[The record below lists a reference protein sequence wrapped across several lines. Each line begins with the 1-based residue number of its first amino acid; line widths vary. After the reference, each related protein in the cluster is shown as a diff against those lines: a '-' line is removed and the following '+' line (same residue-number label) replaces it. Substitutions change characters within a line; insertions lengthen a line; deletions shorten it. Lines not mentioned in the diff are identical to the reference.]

1 MKMRSK
7 KRFISLLAGTSIL
20 VAIGADASY
29 KIATKGFVSV
39 IYDVGKDEIVSE
51 VEQIEYDY
59 NYNYNYLDG
68 DWLEVLVQYPS
79 FLRRILDTSI
89 KVPIEGNTVPQGI
102 TIMNDYILISS
113 YDYSKLDN
121 SVVFVLDKNGALV
134 NKVTLDIKSHVGGI
148 AFDRINDLVWI
159 PSNNGKINAYLAR
172 DFLDKTSLSS
182 YYRDLDVGNGL
193 LNYKAPWKNSI
204 AFLAIK
210 DNDLFV
216 GSFSLFS
223 SGLVKRY
230 SININETDEVQL
242 DLKNEFKVPT
252 RVQGISFYNKDEK
265 EYVLFS
271 RSFGKSNPSLLQ
283 IFSYDENIIDYNYE
297 TSVSYEAPSM
307 MEQIS
312 TEDNKLY
319 VSFESAANPY
329 KGCSDECDNVCI
341 IDADL
346 LVQKLK

>member
-1 MKMRSK
+1 MKTRSK

-20 VAIGADASY
+20 AAVGANVSC
-29 KIATKGFVSV
+29 KVATKGYVGV
-39 IYDVGKDEIVSE
+39 VYDVGKDGIVRE
-51 VEQIEYDY
+51 AEQTENDY
-59 NYNYNYLDG
+59 SYLD
-68 DWLEVLVQYPS
+68 DDSLEVLIQYPS
-79 FLRRILDTSI
+79 FLRRILDIDI
-89 KVPIEGNTVPQGI
+89 KMPIEGNMVPQGI
-102 TIMNDYILISS
+102 TIMNDYILITS
-113 YDYSKLDN
+113 YDHNGLDN
-121 SVVFVLDKNGALV
+121 SIVFVLDKNGDV
-134 NKVTLDIKSHVGGI
+134 INRVTLDIKSHVGGI

-172 DFLDKTSLSS
+172 DFLDKTSVSS

-204 AFLAIK
+204 AFLTIK

-216 GSFSLFS
+216 GSFSLVS

-230 SININETDEVQL
+230 GINIDETNGVQL
-242 DLKNEFKVPT
+242 DLKNIFKVPT

-265 EYVLFS
+265 EYILFS
-271 RSFGKSNPSLLQ
+271 RSFGKSTPSLLQ
-283 IFSYDENIIDYNYE
+283 IFSYDENIIYYNYE
-297 TSVSYEAPSM
+297 VSVSYEAPSM

-312 TEDNKLY
+312 AEDNKLY

-341 IDADL
+341 MDADL